1 MLDFM
6 RRHAGTWLIKALL
19 FAIVVVFVFWGV
31 GSWTSQQEG
40 VVATVNGESI
50 SLEAYRSAY
59 NQLLDQVR
67 QNFGAN
73 LSDELLKSLDLQ
85 KRALD
90 QLIDRTLMRQA
101 AARLKM
107 EVNDEELSQSVR
119 RIPAFQSNGTFDRRR
134 YQQMLSINRLTPETF
149 EASQRENLLSG
160 KLMRLVTQGA
170 KVSDTEVQEWYRW
183 NNLAVKVDFACVDAD
198 RYKNLSPSKEEV
210 AQFFERTKE
219 SYRTEPEIQV
229 RYVRISPEMF
239 AAATVVA
246 EQALQD
252 YYDANPERFVIPK
265 TVEARHILIRLPAD
279 AAPEAVEKA
288 QGKIQEIQKM
298 AREGRDF
305 AELAKQYSED
315 EGSKAQGG
323 ALGAFPKEAM
333 IQPFADVAFALSP
346 GQISDPVRTRFGL
359 HLIKVEKVN
368 DGRTRSFAEAKA
380 DIQNQLT
387 RERTRT
393 KAYDEADALY
403 DAASTG
409 GDLATAASARK
420 LEVKTTEFFSRT
432 GAVKGVAPAAQFA
445 QAAFQLTPGEI
456 SEIQDL
462 GDGFYLLQVAEARPS
477 KIPELS
483 AVEAAVQQDWIKEKQ
498 REMAR
503 KEAEALAAEV
513 KAGLSLEQAAKKIG
527 VSPRTSDFIKRS
539 DPIPGLGNEP
549 EVNRAAFDL
558 SPGRPLAV
566 DPVQTAKGYC
576 VLRFVELKE
585 PAMDGLETE
594 RSQIREQLLQQ
605 KQLKIW
611 EAWMTQLRNSSEIE
625 RRKDFSQV

>member
-1 MLDFM
+1 
-6 RRHAGTWLIKALL
+6 
-19 FAIVVVFVFWGV
+19 
-31 GSWTSQQEG
+31 
-40 VVATVNGESI
+40 
-50 SLEAYRSAY
+50 
-59 NQLLDQVR
+59 
-67 QNFGAN
+67 
-73 LSDELLKSLDLQ
+73 
-85 KRALD
+85 
-90 QLIDRTLMRQA
+90 
-101 AARLKM
+101 
-107 EVNDEELSQSVR
+107 
-119 RIPAFQSNGTFDRRR
+119 
-134 YQQMLSINRLTPETF
+134 
-149 EASQRENLLSG
+149 
-160 KLMRLVTQGA
+160 
-170 KVSDTEVQEWYRW
+170 
-183 NNLAVKVDFACVDAD
+183 
-198 RYKNLSPSKEEV
+198 
-210 AQFFERTKE
+210 
-219 SYRTEPEIQV
+219 
-229 RYVRISPEMF
+229 MF

-298 AREGRDF
+298 AREGQDF

-409 GDLATAASARK
+409 GDLGAAAAARK

-432 GAVKGVAPAAQFA
+432 GPVKGVAQAAQFA

-456 SEIQDL
+456 SEVQDL
-462 GDGFYLLQVAEARPS
+462 GDGFYLLQVVEARPS

-483 AVEAAVQQDWIKEKQ
+483 AVEAAVRQDWIKEKQ

-527 VSPRTSDFIKRS
+527 VSPGRSDFIKRT

-558 SPGRPLAV
+558 SAGRPLAA

-585 PAMDGLETE
+585 PAMEGLETE

-605 KQLKIW
+605 KQMKIW
-611 EAWMTQLRNSSEIE
+611 EAWMSQLRNSSEIE
-625 RRKDFSQV
+625 RRKDFGQV